1 MEEKYVLDFLQN
13 ENNYYLIN
21 NDNNSL
27 KKITDFLPKDF
38 CLYHIEELTFEEKSP
53 RKEALENVL
62 SALRLDGLNFLY
74 LIVGDKGGVHFYFG
88 VVKNL
93 CQNKNI
99 DLEIDDIG
107 KDILKPSITGNF
119 RGSKITELRPKDK
132 LEIKSKLNQMSDF
145 GILEGVPGINK
156 DNENFQGVDR
166 LVDVMLGD
174 DFVVA
179 VIASPLNQSHILE
192 IERNLYK
199 AYSSIS
205 PLSKKTVQEGETLG
219 TSFGNTKTE
228 SFSETDGVNNN
239 TSKTQGTSES
249 HGSSNSENTSKS
261 TGNNQSNSNSKNTST
276 TQGTNTSSS
285 SSGTNKSATEGTST
299 QKTSGT
305 SEQLTTGTS
314 KQTSDNQTLSKS
326 NTISEGINKSTTK
339 GTSLAVNDSKSESKS
354 NNITIEISDKEAQ
367 EWLKYIDEV
376 ILPRLDYGKSK
387 GVFITTT
394 FLATNNRA
402 NLIKLGNT
410 IKSLYSGKEGNKV
423 PLDLHILKNKNY
435 LNLFK
440 NFQIPQY
447 EINEKIS
454 KNEITSRT
462 VVSQYISDDDFFFGN
477 WLSTNE
483 LGLIAGL
490 PQKEVVGLSLKEEVE
505 FGLNFKNNIEEENKI
520 DLGILIQSGRELDIG
535 VYLDKS
541 DLNKHIFI
549 TGVTGSGK
557 TTTCHKILMK
567 SELPFMVIEPAKTE
581 YRILTE
587 SFEDILVFTLGKDS
601 IAPFRL
607 NPFEFCPHENISS
620 RVDMIK
626 ASLEASFD
634 MEAAIPQIIEAAIY
648 ECYEDYGWNIATNK
662 NEKYL
667 NPFDDGMYTFPTLSD
682 LIKKIDDVVIR
693 QGFDERLK
701 NDYIGSIKARLQGLI
716 IGSKGLMLNTKRSL
730 NFEELVN
737 RKVILELDEIKN
749 TNEKSLVMGFILT
762 NLNEAIKANYL
773 KNSNFKHIT
782 LIEEAH
788 RLLSKYTP
796 GDSQNKKQ
804 GVEVFTDML
813 AEVRKY
819 GESLIIV
826 DQIPNKLTPEVLKNT
841 NTKIVHK
848 LFAQDD
854 KEAIGNT
861 MALSDEQKEFMSSLE
876 VGRAIISSQG
886 WSKALQ
892 VQIRS
897 ISNTSCGTLTSEES
911 IRKSIISFYKKS
923 YKRGVLEG
931 LETLE
936 NEPDMETVE
945 KYLEFVQDGKFAKEY
960 QKFVIDEKSEFDF
973 KGYMVNKGFT
983 NHLEL
988 LASYLSRKFYIEEK
1002 DISIEERKNKI
1013 IQLLQDIMDNKLK
1026 KDENNKSYIRLI
1038 NNYEDYLK
1046 IRKG

>member
-314 KQTSDNQTLSKS
+314 KQTSDNHTLSKS

-339 GTSLAVNDSKSESKS
+339 GNSLAINDSKSESKS

-1026 KDENNKSYIRLI
+1026 KDEKNKSYIMLI

>member
-314 KQTSDNQTLSKS
+314 KQISDNQTLSKS

-339 GTSLAVNDSKSESKS
+339 GNSLAINDSKSESKS

-367 EWLKYIDEV
+367 EWLKYIDDV

-773 KNSNFKHIT
+773 KNSNFNHIT

-1013 IQLLQDIMDNKLK
+1013 IQLLQDIMDDKLK
-1026 KDENNKSYIRLI
+1026 KDEKHKSYIRLI

>member
-339 GTSLAVNDSKSESKS
+339 GNSLAINDSKSESKS

-367 EWLKYIDEV
+367 EWLKYIDDV